1 MQNARRLD
9 QALDAAIAGFTA
21 ANPGSA
27 RRLREAETFMPGGNT
42 RSVLFYAPFPL
53 CMVKGW
59 GARLQDADGHIYV
72 DMLGEYT
79 AGLFGHSEPAVR
91 TAIDKVLDDGIN
103 LSGHNHLEA
112 DLARLLCERFASLE
126 MVRFTNSGTEANLM
140 ALATALAATGRQKIL
155 VFQNAYHGSM
165 ISFPPPGGSRV
176 NVPYEFVLAP
186 YNDIDAALRT
196 ARQHEGDLAAIL
208 VEPMLGAGGAIPA
221 DPQFLQALRDEAT
234 RQNAVLIFDEVMT
247 SRLSPGGRQKLLGII
262 PDMTSLG
269 KYIGGG
275 MSFGAFG
282 GRADLMRMYDP
293 RVAGSLIHAGTFNNN
308 VLTMAAGYAAMSK
321 VLTPQRIEKL
331 NADGDRLR
339 KRLNEQFRN
348 TGAPY
353 HVTGLGSVM
362 NIHPLSGLP
371 DADRL
376 KDLLFFDLVARGFYI
391 ASRGMIALSLPL
403 TEGDVDDF
411 VTAVADMIS
420 SRSDVYC
427 SLEES
432 A

>member
-1 MQNARRLD
+1 MQNAQNLD
-9 QALDAAIAGFTA
+9 QAVDAAIAGFIA
-21 ANPGSA
+21 ANPNSA
-27 RRLREAETFMPGGNT
+27 SYYREAEAYMPGGNT
-42 RSVLFYAPFPL
+42 RTVLFYAPFPL
-53 CMVKGW
+53 YMVKGW
-59 GARLQDADGHIYV
+59 GARLQDADGHVYL
-72 DMLGEYT
+72 DLLGEYT
-79 AGLFGHSEPAVR
+79 AGLFGHSEPVVR
-91 TAIDKVLDDGIN
+91 AAIDKTLDDGIN

-112 DLARLLCERFASLE
+112 GLARLLCERYASLE

-140 ALATALAATGRQKIL
+140 ALATALAATGRNKIL

-165 ISFPPPGGSRV
+165 ISFPPGGSPV
-176 NVPYEFVLAP
+176 NVPHEFVVAP
-186 YNDIDAALRT
+186 YNDIEAALRA

-221 DPQFLQALRDEAT
+221 DPQFLQTLRDEAT

-282 GRADLMRMYDP
+282 GRADLMKMYDP
-293 RVAGSLIHAGTFNNN
+293 RLAGSLVHAGTFNNN

-321 VLTPQRIEKL
+321 VLTPERIEAL

-339 KRLNEQFRN
+339 TRLNEQFRSS
-348 TGAPY
+348 GAPF

-362 NIHPLSGLP
+362 NIHPLPGLP
-371 DADRL
+371 NADRL
-376 KDLLFFDLVARGFYI
+376 KDLLFFDLIARGFYI
-391 ASRGMIALSLPL
+391 ATRGMIALSLPL
-403 TEGDVDDF
+403 TEKDIDDF
-411 VTAVADMIS
+411 AAAIADMIS
-420 SRSDVYC
+420 ARADVYGF
-427 SLEES
+427 LDVN

>member
-59 GARLQDADGHIYV
+59 GARLQDTDGHVYV

-165 ISFPPPGGSRV
+165 ISFPTGGSRV

-234 RQNAVLIFDEVMT
+234 RQTAVLIFDEVMT
-247 SRLSPGGRQKLLGII
+247 SRLSPGGRQKLLGIT
-262 PDMTSLG
+262 PD
-269 KYIGGG
+269 
-275 MSFGAFG
+275 
-282 GRADLMRMYDP
+282 
-293 RVAGSLIHAGTFNNN
+293 
-308 VLTMAAGYAAMSK
+308 
-321 VLTPQRIEKL
+321 
-331 NADGDRLR
+331 
-339 KRLNEQFRN
+339 
-348 TGAPY
+348 
-353 HVTGLGSVM
+353 
-362 NIHPLSGLP
+362 
-371 DADRL
+371 
-376 KDLLFFDLVARGFYI
+376 
-391 ASRGMIALSLPL
+391 
-403 TEGDVDDF
+403 
-411 VTAVADMIS
+411 
-420 SRSDVYC
+420 
-427 SLEES
+427 
-432 A
+432 